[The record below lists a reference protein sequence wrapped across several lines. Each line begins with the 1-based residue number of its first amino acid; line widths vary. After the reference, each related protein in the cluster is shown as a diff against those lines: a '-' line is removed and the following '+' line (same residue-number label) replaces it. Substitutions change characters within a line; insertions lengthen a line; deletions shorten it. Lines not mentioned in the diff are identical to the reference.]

1 MRTPLCLESNFRSLS
16 RLTHDEAETQVF
28 NTVGSSSTRQD
39 VRSVAACQRARSRD
53 DDSMAD
59 EVAASPPE
67 APEVSEEPVAEIGD
81 ADVEPAAQSENAAE
95 VPEVSGVALEASSVA
110 SPEGGGALAQAAE
123 DVAEA
128 SSEPTAGAGEAVKA
142 SSEPTAGG
150 TEVQEAE
157 NNAPEASGDSV
168 PAEKLPPTTEIASE
182 PPTAEAPAAEA
193 PATEAPQ
200 AEAAEVI
207 TSEANVAA
215 EAPATEAPQAEA
227 AEVITSEANVAAEAP
242 ATEAPQ
248 AEAAEVN
255 TSEANAALVEQGRL
269 NELHEA
275 LADLAVRVVELFI
288 EWDEDGNGA
297 TDKREFMLALPV
309 LGLFA
314 SQEEANALFD
324 KVTGNAEMI
333 EHWTLFRNLV
343 GTTEGVDVK
352 AAEATARKHIQEI
365 QTKSKLGESAF
376 WQRETGGKSVNKHAL
391 RKRDGSLRTWNKQTG
406 DANMNFMNSLGN
418 RNDSPTFDF
427 EAAEGVNARQL
438 QGTSVLNP
446 NASLEEQL
454 LHALDEHMAR
464 IIGEQTG
471 PTLRFATLFF
481 CAAYACDPHHANT
494 LPARRTLPRMGRGWR
509 WIRFQARVSTWI
521 AAVRPE
527 GRYFGVQQAV
537 QQVRQGWRRQGGVP

>member
-1 MRTPLCLESNFRSLS
+1 
-16 RLTHDEAETQVF
+16 
-28 NTVGSSSTRQD
+28 
-39 VRSVAACQRARSRD
+39 
-53 DDSMAD
+53 
-59 EVAASPPE
+59 
-67 APEVSEEPVAEIGD
+67 
-81 ADVEPAAQSENAAE
+81 
-95 VPEVSGVALEASSVA
+95 
-110 SPEGGGALAQAAE
+110 
-123 DVAEA
+123 
-128 SSEPTAGAGEAVKA
+128 
-142 SSEPTAGG
+142 
-150 TEVQEAE
+150 
-157 NNAPEASGDSV
+157 
-168 PAEKLPPTTEIASE
+168 
-182 PPTAEAPAAEA
+182 
-193 PATEAPQ
+193 
-200 AEAAEVI
+200 
-207 TSEANVAA
+207 
-215 EAPATEAPQAEA
+215 
-227 AEVITSEANVAAEAP
+227 
-242 ATEAPQ
+242 
-248 AEAAEVN
+248 
-255 TSEANAALVEQGRL
+255 
-269 NELHEA
+269 
-275 LADLAVRVVELFI
+275 
-288 EWDEDGNGA
+288 
-297 TDKREFMLALPV
+297 MLALPV

-324 KVTGNAEMI
+324 KITGNAEMI

-343 GTTEGVDVK
+343 GMTEGVDVT

-438 QGTSVLNP
+438 QGTSVLDP

-471 PTLRFATLFF
+471 PTLSLATLFF
-481 CAAYACDPHHANT
+481 CAAYARDPNHANT

-527 GRYFGVQQAV
+527 SRYFGVQQAV

>member
-182 PPTAEAPAAEA
+182 PPTAEAP
-193 PATEAPQ
+193 
-200 AEAAEVI
+200 
-207 TSEANVAA
+207 AA